1 MHPRKTHVNVPFVDL
16 KAQYGSIKDEI
27 DGAIAEVIAQSA
39 FIGGAA
45 VKEFEE
51 AFARYCGTGHCI
63 GVANGTD
70 ALAIALRT
78 LGVGPGDEVLTAAN
92 TFIATSE
99 AITMAGARVVFV
111 DIDPRT
117 CNIDVTRLEAKITP
131 KTRAIIPVHLWG
143 QPADM
148 DPIRAIAKHHGLWLV
163 GDAAQAH
170 GSLYKGRPV
179 ATFADITC
187 YSFYPG
193 KNLGAYGDGGAIV
206 TDNAEWAAKA
216 RVLANHGRSAK
227 YDHDLE
233 GVNSRLDGI
242 QAAIL
247 NVKLGHL
254 EAWTEARRA
263 SAYRY
268 NALFQGSRVVTPME
282 LDDVRAVYHLYVVR
296 VPAARRE
303 ELQASL
309 KQVGIDTGIHYPI
322 ALPFLNAY
330 RYLGHSDK
338 DFPEALKASGEILSL
353 PMFAELTK
361 EQAEY
366 VVEMVCEF
374 GL

>member
-1 MHPRKTHVNVPFVDL
+1 MDAVKTHVNVPFVDL
-16 KAQYGSIKDEI
+16 KAQYASIKDEV
-27 DGAIAEVIAQSA
+27 DRAIAAVIAHSA
-39 FIGGAA
+39 FVGGTF
-45 VKEFEE
+45 VKAFDE
-51 AFARYCGTGHCI
+51 AFARYCGVSHCI

-70 ALAIALRT
+70 ALAIALRA
-78 LGVGPGDEVLTAAN
+78 LGVGPGDEVITAAN

-99 AITMAGARVVFV
+99 AVTMAGARAVFV

-117 CNIDVTRLEAKITP
+117 CNIDVSRIEEKITP
-131 KTRAIIPVHLWG
+131 KTKAIIPVHLYG
-143 QPADM
+143 QPADL
-148 DPIRAIAKHHGLWLV
+148 DSARAIAKKHGLWVV

-170 GSLYKGRPV
+170 GSLHKGRPI
-179 ATFADITC
+179 ATLADMTC
-187 YSFYPG
+187 FSFYPG

-206 TDNAEWAAKA
+206 TDNAGWAAKA

-227 YDHDLE
+227 YDHELE

-263 SAYRY
+263 NAYRY
-268 NALFQGSRVVTPME
+268 NALFKGSGVLAPAE

-309 KQVGIDTGIHYPI
+309 KQAGIETGIHYPI
-322 ALPFLNAY
+322 ALPYLNAY
-330 RYLGHSDK
+330 RHLGHTTK
-338 DFPEALKASGEILSL
+338 DFPESLKASGEILSL
-353 PMFAELTK
+353 PMFAELTE
-361 EQAEY
+361 EQAKH
-366 VVEMVCEF
+366 VVSSVRAF
-374 GL
+374 GV